1 MAERSYAAGTWGRLV
16 VPLVL
21 DMGACIVSGL
31 WFHYMRDALSQT
43 VRAADLLALPTPPV
57 LLLVPAILVAT
68 LVATVIFSTAPLA
81 TSALH
86 SFRRSPAP
94 PPGAPRLS
102 AAAAANALLFLLA
115 VWLAVVVAITVLWTG
130 VAMVTV
136 KSTADAAVTLKTVD
150 PAIKTLIFQSTNG
163 AVDATKDGFIIPIRL
178 GAAFSARRHSR
189 AAAAAAAAGAVGGG
203 SPWPSEFDE
212 GAVVEV
218 ESRAGNGFKAPRG
231 DVQRRDTFGESDV

>member
-1 MAERSYAAGTWGRLV
+1 
-16 VPLVL
+16 
-21 DMGACIVSGL
+21 
-31 WFHYMRDALSQT
+31 MRDALSQT

-81 TSALH
+81 TSALR

-130 VAMVTV
+130 VAMVTI

-163 AVDATKDGFIIPIRL
+163 AVDATKDGFIIPIRV
-178 GAAFSARRHSR
+178 GPGSAKASSAVALPPLFAGVARSSSAP
-189 AAAAAAAAGAVGGG
+189 AAARLAEHLPLTVRLQSSACRSQTCILPTLQHAH
-203 SPWPSEFDE
+203 
-212 GAVVEV
+212 
-218 ESRAGNGFKAPRG
+218 
-231 DVQRRDTFGESDV
+231 QHCQIQIL